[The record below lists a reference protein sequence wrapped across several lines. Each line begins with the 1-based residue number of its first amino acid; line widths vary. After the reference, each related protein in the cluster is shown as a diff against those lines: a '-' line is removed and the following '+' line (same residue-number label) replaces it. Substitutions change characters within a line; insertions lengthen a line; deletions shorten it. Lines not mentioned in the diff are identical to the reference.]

1 MVHGPIAQVLQA
13 RTHNLQR
20 PTVCHPRRD
29 LFMNAQERD
38 QLQQFLAALRQ
49 QRAQPKDAL
58 ADGLIRDAL
67 AQQPDAPYLLV
78 QRSLAL
84 QLALDAAQARLAAL
98 QAQCDEQ
105 AARLAS
111 GASPTAA
118 GAPPSAGGGS
128 AAADSAR
135 VQAAPMA
142 SALPSPWGR
151 GLLAQV
157 GGTALGVTTGVV
169 AGGLLLQ
176 GLQGLWGTDAATPDA
191 GATGAL
197 PGAQLDAGDGLWDLG
212 DDWT

>member
-1 MVHGPIAQVLQA
+1 M
-13 RTHNLQR
+13 T
-20 PTVCHPRRD
+20 
-29 LFMNAQERD
+29 AQERD

-49 QRAQPKDAL
+49 QRVQSKDAL

-78 QRSLAL
+78 QRTLAL
-84 QLALDAAQARLAAL
+84 QLALDAAQARLGLL

-105 AARLAS
+105 AAHLAS
-111 GASPTAA
+111 AASPSAA
-118 GAPPSAGGGS
+118 GATLSGGGGS
-128 AAADSAR
+128 AGADLAR
-135 VQAAPMA
+135 VQAAPMVTAQPSA
-142 SALPSPWGR
+142 SSPWGR

-176 GLQGLWGTDAATPDA
+176 GLQGLLGTDAATPDVAQGSA
-191 GATGAL
+191 GGLAAAE
-197 PGAQLDAGDGLWDLG
+197 PDAGDGLWDLG

>member
-1 MVHGPIAQVLQA
+1 M
-13 RTHNLQR
+13 T
-20 PTVCHPRRD
+20 
-29 LFMNAQERD
+29 AQERD

-49 QRAQPKDAL
+49 QRAQPKDVL

-84 QLALDAAQARLAAL
+84 QLALDAAHARLGLL

-111 GASPTAA
+111 AASPTAA
-118 GAPPSAGGGS
+118 GATLPGGEGS
-128 AAADSAR
+128 VDADRAR

-142 SALPSPWGR
+142 PALPSASSPWGR

-176 GLQGLWGTDAATPDA
+176 GLQGLWGSDAAAPGVAQGSA
-191 GATGAL
+191 GGLATAD
-197 PGAQLDAGDGLWDLG
+197 PDAGDGLWDLG

>member
-1 MVHGPIAQVLQA
+1 
-13 RTHNLQR
+13 
-20 PTVCHPRRD
+20 
-29 LFMNAQERD
+29 MNAQERD

-78 QRSLAL
+78 QRTLAL
-84 QLALDAAQARLAAL
+84 QLALDAAQARLGLL

-111 GASPTAA
+111 AANPSAA
-118 GAPPSAGGGS
+118 GATLPGGEGSAG
-128 AAADSAR
+128 ADRAR

-142 SALPSPWGR
+142 PALLSPPSPWGR

-176 GLQGLWGTDAATPDA
+176 GLQGLWGPDAAAPGVAQGSAGGLATAEPD
-191 GATGAL
+191 G
-197 PGAQLDAGDGLWDLG
+197 GDGLWDLG

>member
-1 MVHGPIAQVLQA
+1 M
-13 RTHNLQR
+13 T
-20 PTVCHPRRD
+20 
-29 LFMNAQERD
+29 AQERD
-38 QLQQFLAALRQ
+38 QLQQFLAVLRQ

-84 QLALDAAQARLAAL
+84 QLALDVAHVRLGQL

-105 AARLAS
+105 AARLTS
-111 GASPTAA
+111 EASPTAA
-118 GAPPSAGGGS
+118 GPAPSGGGGS
-128 AAADSAR
+128 ASGDRAR
-135 VQAAPMA
+135 VQAAPIA
-142 SALPSPWGR
+142 PALPSPWGR

-176 GLQGLWGTDAATPDA
+176 GLQGLWGPDAATSDV
-191 GATGAL
+191 
-197 PGAQLDAGDGLWDLG
+197 AQGSGGLASAEPDAGDGLWDLG
-212 DDWT
+212 DEWT

>member
-1 MVHGPIAQVLQA
+1 
-13 RTHNLQR
+13 
-20 PTVCHPRRD
+20 
-29 LFMNAQERD
+29 MNAQERD

-84 QLALDAAQARLAAL
+84 QLALDAAQARLGLL

-111 GASPTAA
+111 AASHTAA
-118 GAPPSAGGGS
+118 GATLPGGEGS
-128 AAADSAR
+128 AAADLAR
-135 VQAAPMA
+135 VQAAPMVTA
-142 SALPSPWGR
+142 QPNAASPWGR

-176 GLQGLWGTDAATPDA
+176 GLQGLWGTDAATPDV
-191 GATGAL
+191 
-197 PGAQLDAGDGLWDLG
+197 AQGSDGGLAAAEPDAGDGLWNLG